1 MNGPEQLLALLA
13 GDSPERQLPFL
24 LSGGIL
30 SEIPDEAINAIKF
43 TTSRDLSVYDDPEQ
57 LAELSLYIY
66 DKVSPSNLSLPCVVR
81 AESEAYGGE
90 QDQRT
95 VTGAGAELSFQND
108 FDYPLKKL
116 ADYKRLK
123 TLDPQINGRM
133 PLVLDVLRRLRLA
146 RPGVP
151 IIGDLVGPLSLATS
165 LIDAGTLLRAFK
177 DEGELLC
184 KLLDLLSENTIA
196 FARAQQRAGASAF
209 FLIDPFSTAEAIGPS
224 SFELFALPYLNRIAD
239 SLAELGCPLIVH
251 ICADPMPLTA
261 SLARLRSAGLGLHS
275 MPDSL
280 AGLDGKLLIGGVDH
294 LQMLAPAQLF
304 GHDAASQRRAAIAGS
319 VEAAV
324 SKGFSVISPSCS
336 LDASVSLDA
345 LQVAAGA
352 ALRVG
357 R

>member
-1 MNGPEQLLALLA
+1 MNGPEQLVALLA
-13 GDSPERQLPFL
+13 GIRSERQRPFL

-30 SEIPDEAINAIKF
+30 SVIPAEALKATRLPATNP
-43 TTSRDLSVYDDPEQ
+43 DPSVYDDPEQ

-66 DKVSPSNLSLPCVVR
+66 DKVCPSNLSLPCVIR

-95 VTGAGAELSFQND
+95 VTEGGTEPSLQNV
-108 FDYPLKKL
+108 FEYPLKKL
-116 ADYKRLK
+116 TDYKILK
-123 TLDPQINGRM
+123 GLDPETDGRM
-133 PLVLDVLRRLRLA
+133 PLVLDVLRRLKLA
-146 RPGVP
+146 RPDLP

-177 DEGELLC
+177 DEGEVLC

-239 SLAELGCPLIVH
+239 SLASFGCPLIIH
-251 ICADPMPLTA
+251 ICGDPLPLAA
-261 SLARLRSAGLGLHS
+261 SIAGLRSAGLGLHS
-275 MPDSL
+275 MPDSI
-280 AGLDGKLLIGGVDH
+280 AGLEGKLLIGGVNH
-294 LQMLAPAQLF
+294 LQLLGP
-304 GHDAASQRRAAIAGS
+304 GAASQGRALIAGS

-336 LDASVSLDA
+336 LDATVSLDA
-345 LQVAAGA
+345 LQLAAET
-352 ALRVG
+352 ALRAG
-357 R
+357 K